1 MNAELSIRDLWA
13 QVEDKVILK
22 GTNLTVRAG
31 EIHAIRAAISEESG
45 DLLDPAFR
53 KPLIVA
59 IVIALF
65 SQFTGINTIIY
76 YGSLVFL
83 EHVPHQTASTA
94 LWANVIIGAIN
105 FAATIVGMLLIDR
118 AGRKPL
124 LMSAF
129 AGMALSL
136 VAVSA
141 AIRFQASGII
151 VLIFVL
157 AYVACFAVGV
167 GTGTWVMM
175 SEICPTRVRGRA
187 MSVPPWTQQRRHES
201 LNGITQSSWIGRSL

>member
-1 MNAELSIRDLWA
+1 
-13 QVEDKVILK
+13 
-22 GTNLTVRAG
+22 
-31 EIHAIRAAISEESG
+31 
-45 DLLDPAFR
+45 
-53 KPLIVA
+53 
-59 IVIALF
+59 
-65 SQFTGINTIIY
+65 INTIIY

-136 VAVSA
+136 IAVSA
-141 AIRFQASGII
+141 AIRFEASGIVVRSGLNCR
-151 VLIFVL
+151 VLLCMAQGPGNEGAQLGGNRALVADSKELIRAEAADLGNSFVNVL
-157 AYVACFAVGV
+157 RETRKQIPEILSHRFA
-167 GTGTWVMM
+167 
-175 SEICPTRVRGRA
+175 
-187 MSVPPWTQQRRHES
+187 
-201 LNGITQSSWIGRSL
+201 